1 MTTSAARDRGA
12 ALDHADPL
20 EDGDRD
26 ALRVDLVGPAGHL
39 PLNDCELFIC
49 GTHLNL
55 LVRLSR
61 FRSGV
66 DWYSAH
72 RLLTAPL

>member
-1 MTTSAARDRGA
+1 MTTSAAHDRVA

-26 ALRVDLVGPAGHL
+26 ALRVDLVLAAGHL
-39 PLNDCELFIC
+39 LLHDCELFIC

-55 LVRLSR
+55 ALS
-61 FRSGV
+61 S
-66 DWYSAH
+66 
-72 RLLTAPL
+72 